1 VLGKGIIALVL
12 LLVILGVGDVAARVY
27 AQNQLQD
34 RIDANVPNANAK
46 AHISGLPFLGKLVF
60 TGKVDKITAH
70 VDHATEGQFTFD
82 GIDLSV
88 SGVKLSRS
96 QLFRNRRVRVQ
107 SIGTGTVKADMSQVD
122 FDRLIGGLPV
132 VLGDGTL
139 QLTEG
144 GTTVS
149 GRVTVVN
156 NQLRLEDKGLPSVIP
171 IPKLP
176 VLPCAT
182 SVTVIPGHLIMA
194 CTFHEVPSALLQ
206 AAGKAG

>member
-1 VLGKGIIALVL
+1 MLGKGIIALVL

-70 VDHATEGQFTFD
+70 VEHATEGQFTFD

-96 QLFRNRRVRVQ
+96 QLLRDRRVRVQ
-107 SIGTGTVKADMSQVD
+107 SIDTGTVKADMSQVD

-139 QLTEG
+139 
-144 GTTVS
+144 
-149 GRVTVVN
+149 
-156 NQLRLEDKGLPSVIP
+156 
-171 IPKLP
+171 
-176 VLPCAT
+176 
-182 SVTVIPGHLIMA
+182 
-194 CTFHEVPSALLQ
+194 
-206 AAGKAG
+206 